1 MDSSNKRTVII
12 CVTAVICVG
21 LIAGSIR
28 SLGKSIESAS
38 ARIGHEMSN
47 ASNNVANGLR
57 SSKTSVSIP
66 STLRLNL
73 DNIDNDILKVRLDK

>member
-1 MDSSNKRTVII
+1 MDSSTKRTVII

-21 LIAGSIR
+21 LIAGSIK

-38 ARIGHEMSN
+38 SRIGHEMSN

-57 SSKTSVSIP
+57 GSKASVSIP
-66 STLRLNL
+66 STITLNL
-73 DNIDNDILKVRLDK
+73 DNANDPINVRVYK